1 MVQKILFKWKLY
13 CILKNDLAFHQ
24 VKEELWNLGNMLLG
38 VLQSLEYFFS
48 FKISGNEANNPTFA
62 LSLRSSLSFSKICF
76 FNMFIL
82 VFFDHYLQI
91 HKMFASE
98 RFWDSQ
104 MWNIVT
110 HIWGII
116 IAYQIY
122 KVKFLDVAIT
132 LVGENWQLASKR

>member
-1 MVQKILFKWKLY
+1 MNGAEDLVQMKIILYFKKRSSFPPNKGGTMKFMKYVAWGIA
-13 CILKNDLAFHQ
+13 ILR
-24 VKEELWNLGNMLLG
+24 V
-38 VLQSLEYFFS
+38 FFS

-98 RFWDSQ
+98 RF
-104 MWNIVT
+104 
-110 HIWGII
+110 
-116 IAYQIY
+116 
-122 KVKFLDVAIT
+122 
-132 LVGENWQLASKR
+132 

>member
-1 MVQKILFKWKLY
+1 MMQKILFKWKLY

-104 MWNIVT
+104 MWNIAT